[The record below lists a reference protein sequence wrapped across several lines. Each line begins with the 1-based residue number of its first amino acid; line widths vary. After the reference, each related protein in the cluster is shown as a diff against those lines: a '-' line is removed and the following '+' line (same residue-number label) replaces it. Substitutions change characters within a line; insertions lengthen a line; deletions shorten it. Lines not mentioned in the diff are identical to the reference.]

1 MLPLIAPGE
10 QKSHL
15 LALVCLFS
23 PVKVDPGINP
33 MIGNLGLDRVR
44 HPSLNLLPGFVPFIT
59 LYFLWIQWGGG
70 GPHNV
75 YLLDLPGIP
84 KHPHIHSRQM

>member
-15 LALVCLFS
+15 SLVCLFS

-33 MIGNLGLDRVR
+33 MIGDPGLDIR

-59 LYFLWIQWGGG
+59 LYFRWIQWGGG

-75 YLLDLPGIP
+75 FFSTRRESPSTLISTPG
-84 KHPHIHSRQM
+84 KCD